1 MHLLF
6 TEALFAIVRT
16 WKQPKRPREEW
27 IKKLWYIYTMQYY
40 SAIKN
45 KIMSFAETRRKD
57 ID

>member
-1 MHLLF
+1 MHLLL
-6 TEALFAIVRT
+6 TETLFAIVRT

-27 IKKLWYIYTMQYY
+27 LKKLWYIYTTQYY

-45 KIMSFAETRRKD
+45 KIVSFAEIRRKD